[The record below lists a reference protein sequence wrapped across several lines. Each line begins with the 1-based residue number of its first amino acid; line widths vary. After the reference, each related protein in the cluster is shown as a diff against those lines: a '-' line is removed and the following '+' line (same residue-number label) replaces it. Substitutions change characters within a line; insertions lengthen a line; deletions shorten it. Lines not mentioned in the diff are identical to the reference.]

1 MNLGAIIGGTI
12 GGFAALSATGFGI
25 FFVRRKLKKN
35 KAKQISVTSDGPG
48 LDEKDGKGNNIY
60 QHLAQSELPDHSLA
74 EMSHPP
80 QELDGS
86 SVKHE
91 TSASP
96 AETRRSVTERGVQ
109 SLSCLRTKAA
119 PELNTS

>member
-1 MNLGAIIGGTI
+1 MTSLLESGVNSANLGAIIGGAI

-25 FFVRRKLKKN
+25 FFVRRKSKKD
-35 KAKQISVTSDGPG
+35 KAKQALVGNEASQ
-48 LDEKDGKGNNIY
+48 LDEKAGKGCVVY
-60 QHLAQSELPDHSLA
+60 KKVAQSELPEQSVA

-86 SVKHE
+86 SIRHE

-96 AETRRSVTERGVQ
+96 IEARR
-109 SLSCLRTKAA
+109 
-119 PELNTS
+119 PLNGRRASF